1 MKFIVK
7 KSLFKMSER
16 KKYEVGEEIEMLKD
30 DAKDLLAKGWVV
42 AIKPKKKDKK
52 SPVIDE
58 LKTK

>member
-1 MKFIVK
+1 
-7 KSLFKMSER
+7 MSER